1 MYQTIKTAPHRLANM
16 KRRIFALLLI
26 LLSLSVTAQ
35 NVTITGRSNKTNTLI
50 RLFVY
55 EDLVNEEGVLVDQ
68 RQTDAKGHFIL
79 EGEVKQILPA
89 RIYVGLEYVDL
100 ILTPNAS
107 YDIDII
113 VPEQK
118 ENVSYFEKEMPTI
131 RVKRATDKGI
141 YRQIIYS
148 EVIVNAYMTEHF
160 NQIYRGRQVRYID
173 SIQNAIS
180 REVPDIKNDYVKNHN
195 RYKIAAIKL
204 GISGDGGKRV
214 IKDYYDGQPVLYT
227 QSAYIDLFKELF
239 EGYFNSASYDS
250 HLVDEAFL
258 KGPAALKKYLTTD
271 PLMANNPRLGELI
284 TIYNLQKLCHGDR
297 NTSKIAKEHLN
308 HIKAQTQYAE
318 HKTIISN
325 IFVKLERLAPGTAA
339 PNFTL
344 KDSDGN
350 DVSLSDYKDGLVLL
364 QFVDG
369 MSPVSE
375 HQFSDLRNLHYQ
387 WQDSVQILT
396 IAPHDKMAF
405 FKQQFEEKRQNWPL
419 LDLEGNIL
427 LLEAYNIRTFPEY
440 ILIGRGNKIGQAP
453 APSPERYLD
462 ERVRRLYGK

>member
-1 MYQTIKTAPHRLANM
+1 MFFRSNHM
-16 KRRIFALLLI
+16 KRGIITLFLSLLI
-26 LLSLSVTAQ
+26 VAANAQ
-35 NVTITGRSNKTNTLI
+35 NVTITGRSNKTNALM
-50 RLFVY
+50 RLFAY
-55 EDLVNEEGVLVDQ
+55 EDLVNETGILLDQ
-68 RQTDAKGHFIL
+68 NQSDAKGHFIL
-79 EGEVKQILPA
+79 EGKVNETLPA
-89 RIYVGLEYVDL
+89 RIYVGLDYVDL

-107 YDIDII
+107 YEIEII

-118 ENVSYFEKEMPTI
+118 ENVSFFEKELPTI

-148 EVIVNAYMTEHF
+148 EAIINSYMTEHF

-180 REVPDIKNDYVKNHN
+180 REVPDIKNDYVKDHN

-204 GISGDGGKRV
+204 GISSDGGKRI
-214 IKDYYDGQPVLYT
+214 IKEYYDGQPVLYT

-250 HLVDEAFL
+250 HLVNEAFME
-258 KGPAALKKYLTTD
+258 GPAALKKYLDTD

-297 NTSKIAKEHLN
+297 NTSRLAKEHLS
-308 HIKAQTQYAE
+308 HIKAQTKYAE

-325 IFVKLERLAPGTAA
+325 IFVKLERLAPGTDA
-339 PNFTL
+339 PAFSL
-344 KDSDGN
+344 KDSKGK

-375 HQFSDLRNLHYQ
+375 HQFSELRSLHRQ

-396 IAPHDKMAF
+396 IATHNKMDF
-405 FKQQFEEKRQNWPL
+405 YKQQFTEKKQDWPL
-419 LDLEGNIL
+419 LDLGDNIL
-427 LLEAYNIRTFPEY
+427 LLEAYNVRTFPEY
-440 ILIGRGNKIGQAP
+440 ILIKRNNKIGEAP
-453 APSPERYLD
+453 APSPERYLG
-462 ERVRRLYGK
+462 ERVTKMYGK